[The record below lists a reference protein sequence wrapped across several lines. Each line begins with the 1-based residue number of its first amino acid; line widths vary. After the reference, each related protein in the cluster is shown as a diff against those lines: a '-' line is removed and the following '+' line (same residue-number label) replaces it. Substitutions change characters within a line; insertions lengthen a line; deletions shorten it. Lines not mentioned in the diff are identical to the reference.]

1 MEMTVFV
8 KSGVFR
14 GALRNELSNVIPQ
27 QSNCPHRRRVSKR
40 EAARIFKL
48 SPNAIYLWLNSTD
61 LSPRHSEPRNRKIDK
76 EALKQHI
83 EKYPDLYLRERAGHF
98 NVSIPAM
105 WKIMRK
111 LGS

>member
-1 MEMTVFV
+1 M
-8 KSGVFR
+8 SYPISFR
-14 GALRNELSNVIPQ
+14 SKVIA
-27 QSNCPHRRRVSKR
+27 RIEGGMSKR

-48 SPNAIYLWLNSTD
+48 SPNTIYLWLNSVD

-83 EKYPDLYLRERAGHF
+83 EKYPDLYLRERAEHF

-111 LGS
+111 LGYRKKKSADI